1 MKMPIIRKIIQ
12 VGSSKAVSIPISWLK
27 FYEEQNGCEI
37 KKVAME
43 VNDVLTIRPIL
54 PKDGGKRN
62 TDK

>member
-1 MKMPIIRKIIQ
+1 MPIIRKIIR

-27 FYEEQNGCEI
+27 FYEEETGCEI